1 MDSKIESS
9 SNNPQ
14 YPKLRF
20 SDNPYDKFSTLELTF
35 NGLDPLYVLRDAV
48 DDIIEKCKGTE
59 PDSGV

>member
-35 NGLDPLYVLRDAV
+35 DGLDPLYYLR
-48 DDIIEKCKGTE
+48 DIIEGIIEECKTAK
-59 PDSGV
+59 PDSGT